1 MSLEVCV
8 CVCEAGPGPGSLAAS
23 YFRYQS
29 NYQLSLDC
37 NNPCPNWKTG
47 VRFPMQTTVPLGVDY
62 INLVQPH

>member
-37 NNPCPNWKTG
+37 NNPALLEK
-47 VRFPMQTTVPLGVDY
+47 F
-62 INLVQPH
+62 INENCLM